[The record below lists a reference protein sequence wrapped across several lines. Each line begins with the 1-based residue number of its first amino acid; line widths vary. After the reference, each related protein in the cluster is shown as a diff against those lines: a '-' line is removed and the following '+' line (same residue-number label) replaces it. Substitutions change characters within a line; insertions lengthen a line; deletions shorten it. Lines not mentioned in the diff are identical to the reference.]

1 MLKDRSGNRKDDLY
15 GSEGI
20 DESQR
25 GHHRTYRLRGS
36 GRPAHQPAQR
46 GGPAGLRADR
56 RLRGMVTDRDIV
68 LRCVAAEEDP
78 AQTLVRD
85 IMTRGCTAVSP
96 RDDCREATRLMSV
109 QQVRRLPV
117 VEDGR
122 LVGIVSLAD
131 LARSQRFDM
140 EAAQA
145 LGEISENI
153 IRRRF

>member
-1 MLKDRSGNRKDDLY
+1 MEVKELMNPSVVTIEPTASAALAA
-15 GSEGI
+15 
-20 DESQR
+20 
-25 GHHRTYRLRGS
+25 RLISRHNVGALPVC
-36 GRPAHQPAQR
+36 G
-46 GGPAGLRADR
+46 ADR

-96 RDDCREATRLMSV
+96 RDDCREATLLMSV

-122 LVGIVSLAD
+122 LGIVSLAD

>member
-1 MLKDRSGNRKDDLY
+1 MGALPVCG
-15 GSEGI
+15 
-20 DESQR
+20 
-25 GHHRTYRLRGS
+25 
-36 GRPAHQPAQR
+36 
-46 GGPAGLRADR
+46 ADR

>member
-1 MLKDRSGNRKDDLY
+1 MEVKELMNPSVVTIEPTASAALAA
-15 GSEGI
+15 
-20 DESQR
+20 
-25 GHHRTYRLRGS
+25 RLISRHNVG
-36 GRPAHQPAQR
+36 A
-46 GGPAGLRADR
+46 
-56 RLRGMVTDRDIV
+56 
-68 LRCVAAEEDP
+68 
-78 AQTLVRD
+78 
-85 IMTRGCTAVSP
+85 
-96 RDDCREATRLMSV
+96 
-109 QQVRRLPV
+109 LPV

>member
-1 MLKDRSGNRKDDLY
+1 MEVWHLMSSGAVTVGPEDTVARAARLMERHGVGALPVCDGD
-15 GSEGI
+15 GRVRGI
-20 DESQR
+20 
-25 GHHRTYRLRGS
+25 L
-36 GRPAHQPAQR
+36 
-46 GGPAGLRADR
+46 
-56 RLRGMVTDRDIV
+56 TDRDV
-68 LRCVAAEEDP
+68 AVRCVALGERPEETPVAEIMSRHVLTIPPGADARQA
-78 AQTLVRD
+78 AQF
-85 IMTRGCTAVSP
+85 MAQG
-96 RDDCREATRLMSV
+96 
-109 QQVRRLPV
+109 QVRRLPV

>member
-1 MLKDRSGNRKDDLY
+1 MEIKDLMNPSVVTIEPTASAALAARLLSRHNV
-15 GSEGI
+15 GSLPVCGE
-20 DESQR
+20 
-25 GHHRTYRLRGS
+25 
-36 GRPAHQPAQR
+36 
-46 GGPAGLRADR
+46 DR
-56 RLRGMVTDRDIV
+56 RLRGVVTDRDIV

-85 IMTRGCTAVSP
+85 IMTRGCASVSP
-96 RDDCREATRLMSV
+96 HEDCRAATRLMAQ

-117 VEDGR
+117 VEEGK
-122 LVGIVSLAD
+122 LVGIISLAD

-153 IRRRF
+153 VRR